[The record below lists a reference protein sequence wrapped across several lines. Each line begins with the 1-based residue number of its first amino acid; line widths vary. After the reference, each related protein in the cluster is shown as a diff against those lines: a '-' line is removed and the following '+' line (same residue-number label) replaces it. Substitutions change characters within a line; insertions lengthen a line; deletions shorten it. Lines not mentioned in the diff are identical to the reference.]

1 MASLSPF
8 ALWQF
13 SRRLA
18 SLEELERMHPGTI
31 DTFALEE
38 APPDAVLLYE
48 GDAWLLV
55 CSDPAGSY
63 FRAHIE
69 SRTYVSEELEEL
81 ELLLFEWLLP

>member
-13 SRRLA
+13 SRRLG
-18 SLEELERMHPGTI
+18 SLEELERMHPGTV

-38 APPDAVLLYE
+38 APPLAVLLYE

-55 CSDPAGSY
+55 CSDAAGSY

-69 SRTYVSEELEEL
+69 NQTHVSEELEEL